1 MSANAISAQANARS
15 ALRRPSSTGAGRS
28 QNRHREK
35 VRVITTRSAPAIEG

>member
-1 MSANAISAQANARS
+1 MSANAIWAQANPRS
-15 ALRRPSSTGAGRS
+15 GLSGALTRCGRS